1 MRTIDIIAYLRP
13 KRSKAETH
21 KIRRESQVPCVI
33 YGKGKTLHASV
44 PLILFR
50 PLLQSKEAHFVNIN
64 LEGEHVPCILQEVQH
79 HPVSEHILH
88 ADFLILTE
96 KPITM
101 RIPLELVGRAPGLLE
116 GGNLQMKMR
125 SLRVKALPQEIPSKI
140 EVDVSALSIGGII
153 KIKDLPQASYHIED
167 NPVLPIISMQTPRAL
182 RSEAA
187 KEETTTTI
195 TTEDNTAKATDQ
207 PS

>member
-13 KRSKAETH
+13 NLSKSETH
-21 KIRRESQVPCVI
+21 NIRRESQVPCVI
-33 YGKGKTLHASV
+33 YGKEKTRHASV

-64 LEGEHVPCILQEVQH
+64 LEGEHIPCILQEVQH
-79 HPVSEHILH
+79 HPVSGHLLH
-88 ADFLILTE
+88 ADFLILP
-96 KPITM
+96 KNPITM
-101 RIPLELVGRAPGLLE
+101 NIPLEPIGRAPGLLQ
-116 GGNLQMKMR
+116 GGKVQMKMR
-125 SLRVKALPQEIPSKI
+125 TLRVKALPKEIPSKI

-153 KIKDLPQASYHIED
+153 KIKDLPQASYQIVD

-182 RSEAA
+182 RSEAQ
-187 KEETTTTI
+187 KEE
-195 TTEDNTAKATDQ
+195 EATAVTSEATDS